1 MKLRI
6 AAIVIFAVAA
16 PLTLHAQDWGRFGA
30 SAGYQFDDSAPIVQA
45 RLQLYLDRNLAVV
58 PAVGYEFE
66 NDDVVIDIDGHYI
79 VWPSKTVD
87 VYALGGMDYGDGDLG
102 LNLGVG
108 AEFATTS
115 RLRLFSELKYIA
127 FGWEGVALTV
137 GVYF

>member
-1 MKLRI
+1 ML
-6 AAIVIFAVAA
+6 AVAGSLPA
-16 PLTLHAQDWGRFGA
+16 QAQDWGRFGV
-30 SAGYQFDDSAPIVQA
+30 SGGFQFDDSAFIAQA

-66 NDDVVIDIDGHYI
+66 NDDVVIDIDGHYT

-87 VYALGGMDYGDGDLG
+87 VYGLGGMNYGDGDLG

-108 AEFATTS
+108 AEFATSS
-115 RLRLFSELKYIA
+115 RLRLFSELKYVA
-127 FGWEGVALTV
+127 FGWKGVALTV